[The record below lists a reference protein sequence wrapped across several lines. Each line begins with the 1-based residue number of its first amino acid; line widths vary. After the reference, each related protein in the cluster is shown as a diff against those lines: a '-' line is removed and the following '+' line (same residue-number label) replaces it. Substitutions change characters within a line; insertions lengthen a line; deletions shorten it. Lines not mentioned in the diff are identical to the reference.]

1 MPPNDNR
8 KPNSERRHEAE
19 GYMTEREKQLENEL
33 AQKNLEISRL
43 HSELVDVR
51 LDGHDKILADH
62 EQRVRSVE
70 LVATRSNV
78 IFALTTGGGLISA
91 IVLIRTLLNIP

>member
-1 MPPNDNR
+1 MPLNDNR
-8 KPNSERRHEAE
+8 KPKRTEAQH
-19 GYMTEREKQLENEL
+19 GRYVTEREKQLENEL
-33 AQKNLEISRL
+33 LQKNREIARL
-43 HSELVDVR
+43 HSELVDIR

-62 EQRVRSVE
+62 ETRVRSVE

-91 IVLIRTLLNIP
+91 IVLIRTLLNMP